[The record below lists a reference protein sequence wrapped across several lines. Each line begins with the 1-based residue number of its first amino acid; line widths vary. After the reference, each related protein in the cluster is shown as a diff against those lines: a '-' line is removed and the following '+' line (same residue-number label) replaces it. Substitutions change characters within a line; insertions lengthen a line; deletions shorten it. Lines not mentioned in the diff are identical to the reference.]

1 MKTRAA
7 RRSHGLATARV
18 ERRLSPIEAA
28 CAAVLSAA
36 AGTAY
41 AQVAPLPTPGEAME
55 TVVVTGIRHAIED
68 ALAVKRQSEDIVEVV
83 SAEDIGKLPD
93 ISIADSISRLPGV
106 VGQRVNG
113 RVQVI
118 NIRGM
123 SPDFSTTLLNGQEQA
138 STGDNRAVEFDQYPS
153 ELINTDFGHDRY
165 IRTSAAETV
174 ARPRMDDLRSNI
186 TAGVSPI
193 ERTWSGSGGNPL
205 LQPWRANAYDVS
217 FEKYF
222 SKVSYVGIAG
232 FYNKIM

>member
-18 ERRLSPIEAA
+18 ERRLSPIEAT
-28 CAAVLSAA
+28 CTAVLSAA

-68 ALAVKRQSEDIVEVV
+68 ALAVKRQSGDIVEVV

-93 ISIADSISRLPGV
+93 ITQQSSTGYDAVNTAAGV
-106 VGQRVNG
+106 VKGVTT
-113 RVQVI
+113 
-118 NIRGM
+118 RGT
-123 SPDFSTTLLNGQEQA
+123 SYTDVL
-138 STGDNRAVEFDQYPS
+138 PS
-153 ELINTDFGHDRY
+153 LDLVFDFGHDRY

-217 FEKYF
+217 FE
-222 SKVSYVGIAG
+222 STSAR
-232 FYNKIM
+232 